1 MPIDLLSIQPHKIS
15 RDLSGYITYI
25 YGAPK
30 VGKTTLG
37 AQMPSP
43 ILFAF
48 ERGYNA
54 IAGVMAQDIT
64 SWSELKQA
72 VRQLKQPEVKER
84 FKSVIIDTVDIA
96 ATLCDKYVC
105 SQNEVDSI
113 NKIPYGQGWNLLKKE
128 FEEVFRTITQLGYAV
143 CFISHVKEVP
153 FKRQDGTE
161 YTLIRP
167 SISDTYNKIVENM
180 ADLYGYMHTVYIDG
194 HSEVRLTLRSVDGT
208 VSAGGRFKYIVPEIG
223 SSYNDLVKALND
235 AIDKEAEIK
244 GSEFVTEE
252 RTPAVIKTE
261 LDYDSLIKEFND
273 LVNSLISSCAKED
286 FESNWSPRITQ
297 IIETYLGKGKK
308 VNQCTRDQVEMLS
321 LIVADLNELIKNK

>member
-1 MPIDLLSIQPHKIS
+1 M
-15 RDLSGYITYI
+15 
-25 YGAPK
+25 
-30 VGKTTLG
+30 
-37 AQMPSP
+37 
-43 ILFAF
+43 
-48 ERGYNA
+48 
-54 IAGVMAQDIT
+54 
-64 SWSELKQA
+64 KQA

-180 ADLYGYMHTVYIDG
+180 A
-194 HSEVRLTLRSVDGT
+194 
-208 VSAGGRFKYIVPEIG
+208 
-223 SSYNDLVKALND
+223 
-235 AIDKEAEIK
+235 
-244 GSEFVTEE
+244 
-252 RTPAVIKTE
+252 
-261 LDYDSLIKEFND
+261 
-273 LVNSLISSCAKED
+273 
-286 FESNWSPRITQ
+286 
-297 IIETYLGKGKK
+297 
-308 VNQCTRDQVEMLS
+308 
-321 LIVADLNELIKNK
+321 